1 MDHVELL
8 KRLVG
13 IDSVNPDLVPGTAG
27 ESEVAAYVEAWLRD
41 AGLDVE
47 VEYAAPGR
55 PNVIGVVHGH
65 GGGRS
70 LMMNAHMDTV
80 GAGAMPDAFA
90 ARVEGDRLYGRGA
103 YDMKGGL
110 AAAMLAAAEIARDPP
125 AGDLILTAVCDEE
138 YASIGTSS
146 VLRKWRADA
155 AIVTEPTGLEICIA
169 HKGFIWFEIE
179 SRGVAAHGSKPE
191 LGVDAIAKMGRLL
204 TGIEELD
211 SSLRSQARHPL
222 LGSGS
227 IHASLISGGQELST
241 YPERCRVSIER
252 RTVPG
257 ETLAEAEKQMRDLIE
272 RATGVFTMKTTLVR
286 NPFEVSGE
294 EEIVRVLADEAKR
307 ATGREPRIYG
317 ETPWF
322 DSGLIVG
329 AGIPTVIF
337 GPGGAGAHA
346 AVEWSNLS
354 EVRKC
359 ATILAAVA
367 QTYLGAQVH
376 S

>member
-8 KRLVG
+8 KRLVM
-13 IDSVNPDLVPGTAG
+13 IDSVNPDLVPGAAG
-27 ESEVAAYVEAWLRD
+27 EAHIAGYVESWLRD

-47 VEYAAPGR
+47 VEHAAPGR
-55 PNVIGVVHGH
+55 PNVIGVVRGRS
-65 GGGRS
+65 GGRS
-70 LMMNAHMDTV
+70 LMINAHLDTV
-80 GAGAMPDAFA
+80 GSGAMCDPFA
-90 ARVEGDRLYGRGA
+90 PRVEGDRLYGRGA
-103 YDMKGGL
+103 YDMKGSL
-110 AAAMLAAAEIARDPP
+110 AAAMLAAAAIAEDPP

-146 VLRKWRADA
+146 VLGKWRADA
-155 AIVTEPTGLEICIA
+155 AIVTEPTGLDICVA

-179 SRGVAAHGSKPE
+179 SAGVAAHGSKPE

-211 SSLRSQARHPL
+211 ASLRSHARHPL

-227 IHASLISGGQELST
+227 IHASLISGGRELST
-241 YPERCRVSIER
+241 YPERCRVSVER

-257 ETLAEAEKQMRDLIE
+257 ETLAEAEMQLRDLIE
-272 RATGVFTMKTTLVR
+272 RAATADRKAVFTIATTLVR
-286 NPFEVSGE
+286 SPFEVSGE
-294 EEIVRVLADEAKR
+294 EEIVRVLADEVAR
-307 ATGREPRIYG
+307 TTGREPRIYG

-322 DSGLIVG
+322 DSALIAA

-337 GPGGAGAHA
+337 GPGGGGAHA

-354 EVRKC
+354 EVRRC
-359 ATILAAVA
+359 ADILSAVA
-367 QTYLGAQVH
+367 RRFC